1 MSKIDDAAAE
11 VKKGTDKVADA
22 AKAGAEKT
30 GQALKDAGKAVKKE
44 GR

>member
-1 MSKIDDAAAE
+1 MSKIDEAATAM
-11 VKKGTDKVADA
+11 KKGTDKVADA
-22 AKAGAEKT
+22 AKAGAQRT

>member
-1 MSKIDDAAAE
+1 MSKIDDAATG
-11 VKKGTDKVADA
+11 VKKGADKVADA

-44 GR
+44 AH

>member
-1 MSKIDDAAAE
+1 MSKIDDAAAR

-22 AKAGAEKT
+22 AKAGARKT